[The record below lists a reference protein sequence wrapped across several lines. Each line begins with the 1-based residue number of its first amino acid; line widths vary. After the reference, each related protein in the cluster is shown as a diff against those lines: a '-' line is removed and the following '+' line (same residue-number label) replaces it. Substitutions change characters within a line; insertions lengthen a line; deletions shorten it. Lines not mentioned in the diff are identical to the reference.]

1 MNEVL
6 HILKKDLRRHWPEIL
21 ISLVLLGYFAKA
33 SPQGFE
39 FIAPSPSLFMLRFAT
54 EMIRPGLLLFWVFLI
69 VRVVQGETLV
79 GDRQWWVT
87 KPYVWW
93 ELLLSKLFF
102 VFLFI
107 SVPLLHVH
115 LLLLHQAGFSVLP
128 NLGRLVLMQFTLPF
142 IVIACTLALAST
154 TRNLAQALLGAG
166 IVVLALIIG
175 LSLDS
180 LFSQSAGDGPFLVDW
195 IVSLLFFGSILVVPV
210 WQYARRRTRASRVTI
225 AGCSG
230 AALVLSLIPFS
241 RVEQVYPLLA

>member
-87 KPYVWW
+87 KPYEWW
-93 ELLLSKLFF
+93 KLLLAKELFLVLVISF
-102 VFLFI
+102 PLFLVQLF
-107 SVPLLHVH
+107 LLRH
-115 LLLLHQAGFSVLP
+115 AGFP
-128 NLGRLVLMQFTLPF
+128 IFPH
-142 IVIACTLALAST
+142 LA
-154 TRNLAQALLGAG
+154 
-166 IVVLALIIG
+166 
-175 LSLDS
+175 
-180 LFSQSAGDGPFLVDW
+180 
-195 IVSLLFFGSILVVPV
+195 GS
-210 WQYARRRTRASRVTI
+210 
-225 AGCSG
+225 
-230 AALVLSLIPFS
+230 
-241 RVEQVYPLLA
+241 